1 MNNRGYNHS
10 NTKTRT
16 YSIVN
21 DWKAAIG
28 LQTVDGLQPSDYL
41 YELAGKH
48 IQGEMDIQDVRRS
61 LKVYYESKSSRGED
75 ESRTAE
81 ADKVAANIMEVL
93 QDGHFSLSSDEY
105 RSIHESLFQDVFSH
119 AGVFRLTDISKREWV
134 LQYDTV
140 NYCAFHNII
149 PSLDRVMEAEKSF
162 NYNGLS
168 DNEKLEHFADFIAGV
183 WKIHPFYEGNT
194 RTTAL
199 FAIKYLR
206 KLGYSVDNE
215 VIRQYSWFFR
225 NALARACYSNPAWK
239 VECDST
245 HLYKFFKN
253 LLAGE
258 NNSLRNRDIL
268 ILPPSGWSEQVSGEN
283 KTPEAISNS
292 KLDLGNRISHVDI
305 YKHNE
310 TVSSIKCH
318 IDGVEVG
325 GKHIKLRV
333 CFIRSL

>member
-1 MNNRGYNHS
+1 MNNKGYNNS
-10 NTKTRT
+10 GTKAKP

-28 LQTVDGLQPSDYL
+28 LQAVDGLQPSDYL

-61 LKVYYESKSSRGED
+61 LKIYYDSKSSRSED
-75 ESRTAE
+75 ESRTSE
-81 ADKVAANIMEVL
+81 ADKVAANIMEIL

-105 RSIHESLFQDVFSH
+105 RSIHESLFQDVYSH
-119 AGVFRLTDISKREWV
+119 AGVFRLTDIYKREWV
-134 LQYDTV
+134 LQFDTV
-140 NYCAFHNII
+140 NYCAFHDII
-149 PSLDRVMEAEKSF
+149 PSLDRLMEAERSF
-162 NYNGLS
+162 SYNGLS

-206 KLGYSVDNE
+206 WLGYSVDNE
-215 VIRQYSWFFR
+215 VFRQHSWFFR
-225 NALARACYSNPAWK
+225 NSLARACYSNPAWK

-268 ILPPSGWSEQVSGEN
+268 ILPPDGWAEQVVNKEN
-283 KTPEAISNS
+283 VSNVAS
-292 KLDLGNRISHVDI
+292 DTLPDLGDRISRVGI
-305 YKHNE
+305 YKHND

-318 IDGVEVG
+318 IDGVEQKG
-325 GKHIKLRV
+325 IHLKFR
-333 CFIRSL
+333 